1 MIENAVNVPARSKKH
16 PGPREHERFGQPC
29 LEAVADH

>member
-16 PGPREHERFGQPC
+16 PVPREHERFGQPY
-29 LEAVADH
+29 LEVVAGH

>member
-16 PGPREHERFGQPC
+16 PGPREHERFGQPY
-29 LEAVADH
+29 LEVVAGH